1 MNLVIRCLSFHDGE
15 LTEPLV
21 ARFDQRGGTIGRSF
35 GATLALPDPERLIS
49 RVQAEVTQ
57 QDGNYWLEDVGR
69 SRSVVHNGRLLGAN
83 ARVRLAVGDELYVGG
98 YRLAVEVDDTDSA
111 PAADADLAAGAIAL
125 DAGVAVA
132 AGAAPQ
138 AAGPIAGGSEPS
150 IDDLLGFG
158 DRGASGG
165 VQDAAPPKMG
175 RAQAGGDA
183 APPPNRHAEQAAS
196 GYSADEIWRGFLE
209 GAGVDVP
216 LPNGITPA
224 MMRTVGEML
233 RAAVEGLLQLIA
245 MRAAAKDELRADR
258 TLIQAQ
264 ENNPLKFSPDV
275 NAALLQ
281 LLKPPG
287 RGFLPGV
294 AALEDAVDDLRSHQV
309 GTMAGMRYALSGVL
323 KRFEPALLD
332 RRLTERRLL
341 EAVLPMNRKAR
352 LWELFLENYARISSE
367 AAEDFHVLF
376 GDAFM
381 EAYTEQV
388 RLLKQRGRGRA
399 DD

>member
-1 MNLVIRCLSFHDGE
+1 MNLVIRCLSLHDSE
-15 LTEPLV
+15 LSEPLS
-21 ARFDQRGGTIGRSF
+21 ARFDQHGGTIGRSF

-57 QDGNYWLEDVGR
+57 QDGEYWLEDVGR
-69 SRSVVHNGRLLGAN
+69 SRSVIHNGQLLGAS

-98 YRLAVEVDDTDSA
+98 YRLAVEVDDADSA
-111 PAADADLAAGAIAL
+111 PAPPAADADPAADAIAA
-125 DAGVAVA
+125 DPGG
-132 AGAAPQ
+132 AGAASPPPQ
-138 AAGPIAGGSEPS
+138 GSGPIASGSEPS
-150 IDDLLGFG
+150 IDDLLGLD
-158 DRGASGG
+158 DRGASGL
-165 VQDAAPPKMG
+165 VQDAAPPK
-175 RAQAGGDA
+175 AE
-183 APPPNRHAEQAAS
+183 PPRRHAEQAAS

-209 GAGVDVP
+209 GVGVDIP
-216 LPNGITPA
+216 QPNGITPA

-233 RAAVEGLLQLIA
+233 RTAVEGLLQLIA

-323 KRFEPALLD
+323 KRFEPALLE

-352 LWELFLENYARISSE
+352 LWELFLDNYARISSE
-367 AAEDFHVLF
+367 AAEDFRVLF

-388 RLLKQRGRGRA
+388 RLLKQRDRGRTGN
-399 DD
+399 

>member
-1 MNLVIRCLSFHDGE
+1 MNLVIRCLSLHDSE
-15 LTEPLV
+15 VSEPLV

-35 GATLALPDPERLIS
+35 GATLVLPDPERLIS

-57 QDGNYWLEDVGR
+57 QDGEYWLEDVGR

-111 PAADADLAAGAIAL
+111 PAPAAAGADFAA
-125 DAGVAVA
+125 DAPDP
-132 AGAAPQ
+132 GAAP
-138 AAGPIAGGSEPS
+138 ISGGSEPS
-150 IDDLLGFG
+150 IDDLLGLD

-165 VQDAAPPKMG
+165 VQDVAPPKMG
-175 RAQAGGDA
+175 RPEAGGVAAA
-183 APPPNRHAEQAAS
+183 APLPNRHVEQAAS

-233 RAAVEGLLQLIA
+233 RASVEGLLQLIA

-323 KRFEPALLD
+323 KRFEPALLE

-352 LWELFLENYARISSE
+352 LWELFLDNYARISSE

-388 RLLKQRGRGRA
+388 RLLKQRGRER
-399 DD
+399 